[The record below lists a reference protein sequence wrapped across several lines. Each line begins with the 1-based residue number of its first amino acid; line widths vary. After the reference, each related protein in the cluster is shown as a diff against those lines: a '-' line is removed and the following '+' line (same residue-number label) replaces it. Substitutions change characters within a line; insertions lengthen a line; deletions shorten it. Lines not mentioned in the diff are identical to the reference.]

1 MRERGEIPMNESALT
16 SRRRLFLAGGLLVA
30 LAVVLVALLLG
41 SRRSQVQAELQ
52 VRQAALT
59 AGPRVTIAVAG
70 RSPAQRSVVLSGEAR
85 PFAEVTLYAKV
96 SGYLREIRVDKGD
109 RVDRGQVLALIES
122 PELDRQYDAAA
133 ADARTKRLFAD
144 RERLL
149 IKDGVV
155 ARQDYDNAEAAAR
168 SAEATAEGLKSQKGY
183 ETVRAP
189 FSGTVTARFVDP
201 GALLQSA
208 TTNQTA
214 AQPVATISK
223 TDRLRVYVYLDQKNA
238 AFVRKGDRAVIAD
251 AARPEVKL
259 PASVTR
265 ISGELD
271 LKSRTL
277 LVELDL
283 DNREGAILAG
293 GFVQVSL
300 ALTAPPHVQVPA
312 EALLVKGE
320 QSYVGV
326 VGSDNRVRFR
336 EVSVADSD
344 GKMVR
349 SGAGLKE
356 GERVVLNPGSG
367 ISEGQMV
374 QPAEAGRK

>member
-1 MRERGEIPMNESALT
+1 MNESFT
-16 SRRRLFLAGGLLVA
+16 SRRWLFLAGGLLVA
-30 LAVVLVALLLG
+30 LVVILVAVLSG
-41 SRRSQVQAELQ
+41 SRRSQVRGELKTLKAE
-52 VRQAALT
+52 RAAGTRVPT
-59 AGPRVTIAVAG
+59 ALAG
-70 RSPAQRSVVLSGEAR
+70 RSPAQRNVVLSGEAR

-96 SGYLREIRVDKGD
+96 SGYLREIHVDKGD
-109 RVDRGQVLALIES
+109 RVSRGQLLAVLES
-122 PELDRQYDAAA
+122 PELDRQYDAAV
-133 ADARTKRLFAD
+133 ADARAKRLFAD

-149 IKDGVV
+149 VKDGAV
-155 ARQDYDNAEAAAR
+155 ARQDYDNAEAAA
-168 SAEATAEGLKSQKGY
+168 ETAEQTAESLKSQKGY
-183 ETVRAP
+183 EIMRAP

-214 AQPVATISK
+214 AQPIITLSQ
-223 TDRLRVYVYLDQKNA
+223 TGRLRIYIYLDQKNA
-238 AFVRKGDRAVIAD
+238 AYVKRGDRAEVSD
-251 AARPEVKL
+251 AARPEVRI

-283 DNREGAILAG
+283 DNREGAVLAG

-300 ALTAPPHVQVPA
+300 TLQTPPRVQVPV

-336 EVSVADSD
+336 EVAVVDSD
-344 GKMVR
+344 GKMAR
-349 SGAGLKE
+349 SSGGLKE

-367 ISEGQMV
+367 ISEGQLV
-374 QPAEAGRK
+374 QAAGTDAK

>member
-1 MRERGEIPMNESALT
+1 MNESGFT
-16 SRRRLFLAGGLLVA
+16 SRKRLFWAGGL
-30 LAVVLVALLLG
+30 VVLVLILLGVLFG
-41 SRRSQVQAELQ
+41 SRRIRVQKDLRARRAE
-52 VRQAALT
+52 VA
-59 AGPRVTIAVAG
+59 AGPRVPVAVAH
-70 RSPAQRSVVLSGEAR
+70 RSPGQQRVVLSGEAR

-96 SGYLREIRVDKGD
+96 SGYLREISVDKGD
-109 RVDRGQVLALIES
+109 RVGRGQLLAVLES
-122 PELDRQYDAAA
+122 PELDRQYDADK
-133 ADARTKRLFAD
+133 ADARTKRLFAG
-144 RERLL
+144 RERSLL
-149 IKDGVV
+149 KDGVI
-155 ARQDYDNAEAAAR
+155 AQQDYDNAEAAAET
-168 SAEATAEGLKSQKGY
+168 AEATAESLKSQKGY
-183 ETVRAP
+183 EIIRAP

-214 AQPVATISK
+214 AQPVVTLSR
-223 TDRLRVYVYLDQKNA
+223 TDLLRIYIYLDQKNA
-238 AFVRKGDRAVIAD
+238 AFVKKGDRAEIAD
-251 AARPEVKL
+251 AARPEVHL

-283 DNREGAILAG
+283 DNREGKVLAG

-300 ALTAPPHVQVPA
+300 TLKTPPRIQVPA
-312 EALLVKGE
+312 EALLLKGDKT
-320 QSYVGV
+320 YVGV

-349 SGAGLKE
+349 ISAGLAE
-356 GERVVLNPGSG
+356 GDRAVLNPGSG
-367 ISEGQMV
+367 INEGQLV
-374 QPAEAGRK
+374 QPAADAAK